1 MVVYEFEMV
10 DRFLQNSIYFDIPAK
25 YMLLAQIYCL
35 SMFALKIILK
45 TLQKTDLKHSY
56 VEKVIVGSNG
66 KNAMT
71 FASVIGTKL
80 LNNENI
86 DPFLTN
92 DIEKERT
99 NIIQNTD
106 EDKDEKWTF
115 CDELKDY
122 MLQEIKSF

>member
-1 MVVYEFEMV
+1 M
-10 DRFLQNSIYFDIPAK
+10 
-25 YMLLAQIYCL
+25 
-35 SMFALKIILK
+35 K

-86 DPFLTN
+86 DPLLTN

-99 NIIQNTD
+99 NIIENTD

-122 MLQEIKSF
+122 VTRN